1 MRDLENLEVTKN
13 KKAAEYKM
21 QQKEKL
27 LGLIGSK
34 EYTPMTAADIEHLIG
49 VPAKDSAVFK
59 EILTEI
65 VEEGRVFLTRKG
77 KIITPEAAD
86 LVQGVY
92 EANTRGFGFILADGR
107 DVFVPRGMAGTA
119 LHGDRVLCRIT
130 EKEEKGKSAAGE
142 IVKVLNRARHVLVGI
157 YHKEHQHGHVI
168 PDDKRFPKI
177 FISDEFRIK
186 AKSGQKVLVRLYKY
200 PLEGLYKG
208 KIMEI
213 LGNIGDLGLDV
224 LSSVISHGIP
234 HRFPNSALSQAN
246 RLPAEVNPEDLQGRQ
261 DFRNLPTVTIDGAD
275 TKDIDDAVT
284 LERLDNGSFRLYVHI
299 ADVAHYVEEGSAI
312 WREAV
317 KRGTSVYLADRV
329 IPMLPKKLSNG
340 ICSLNPNVDRLALS
354 CIMNINKKGKMVSH
368 VICESVIHSN
378 HSVTYDD
385 LDSILSD
392 VNSEHRERYSEFV
405 QMFEDMG
412 ALAEILKAKRIEQGA
427 LEFDFPECKM
437 TVDAD
442 GKVTDI
448 IRKDR
453 SPATSII
460 EEFMVAANEAVAT
473 EYFWMEIPFIYRTH
487 EEPDDAKIEA
497 LMVFL
502 RSFGYSLRGGRRSKA
517 LQNLL
522 KRIEDKPEAMTI
534 SKQVLR
540 SMKQARYSPLALGH
554 FGLAKTY
561 YSHFT
566 SPIRRFPDLMIH
578 NIIKKNIAG
587 SLDEEKISLLADSLP
602 EICSLSSDN
611 ERRSDACQYDVE
623 ALKKIEFMS
632 DKIGQTFSGTIS
644 HVVPRG
650 FYVEL
655 DNTVEGMVSAESL
668 HDDYYV
674 FKGERSCLEGSRKGN
689 TYSIGDRIMVEI
701 TKADVE
707 LRHLDFVVVSE

>member
-1 MRDLENLEVTKN
+1 MRDLENLEATKN
-13 KKAAEYKM
+13 KQSSEVKA

-27 LGLIGSK
+27 LGFIHNAD
-34 EYTPMTAADIEHLIG
+34 YTPMIAEDIMHLMS
-49 VPAKDSAVFK
+49 VPAKDSLLFE

-65 VEEGRVFLTRKG
+65 LAEGRAFLTRKG
-77 KIITPEAAD
+77 KVITREAAD
-86 LVQGVY
+86 LVQGIY
-92 EANTRGFGFILADGR
+92 EANARGFGFILAEGKDI
-107 DVFVPRGMAGTA
+107 FVPRGMAGTA

-157 YHKEHQHGHVI
+157 YHKEHQHGHVK

-177 FISDEFRIK
+177 FISDEFRLK
-186 AKSGQKVLVRLYKY
+186 AKTGQKVLVQLYKY

-208 KIMEI
+208 KIVEI

-234 HRFPNSALSQAN
+234 HRFSNSALSQAK
-246 RLPAEVNPEDLQGRQ
+246 RLPEEVTSEDLQGRQ
-261 DFRNLPTVTIDGAD
+261 DFRHLPTVTIDGAD

-284 LERLDNGSFRLYVHI
+284 LERLDDGSFRLYVHI

-312 WREAV
+312 WKEAV

-354 CIMNINKKGKMVSH
+354 CIMNINQKGKMLSH
-368 VICESVIHSN
+368 AICESVIHSDY
-378 HSVTYDD
+378 SVTYDD

-392 VNSEHRERYSEFV
+392 ANAELRERYSGFV

-412 ALAEILKAKRIEQGA
+412 TLAKILKTGRIKQGA

-442 GKVTDI
+442 GKVTDL
-448 IRKDR
+448 IRRDR

-473 EYFWMEIPFIYRTH
+473 EYYWLEIPFIYRTH

-502 RSFGYSLRGGRRSKA
+502 RSFGYSLRGGKRNRA
-517 LQNLL
+517 LQDLL
-522 KRIEDKPEAMTI
+522 KRIENKPEAMTV

-540 SMKQARYSPLALGH
+540 SMKQARYSPLAMGH

-578 NIIKKNIAG
+578 SIIKKNIAG
-587 SLDEEKISLLADSLP
+587 KLDEEKIALLADSLP
-602 EICSLSSDN
+602 ELCSLSSDN

-632 DKIGQTFSGTIS
+632 DKIGQIFSGTIS

-655 DNTVEGMVSAESL
+655 DNTAEGMVSAESL
-668 HDDYYV
+668 DDDYYA
-674 FKGERSCLEGSRKGN
+674 FRGDRYCLEGSRKGK
-689 TYSIGDRIMVEI
+689 TYCIGDRIVVEVV
-701 TKADVE
+701 KADVE
-707 LRHLDFVVVSE
+707 LRHLDFIVKK